1 MGINLKNR
9 SKLWLAGGASVLAL
23 GVVGGA
29 AIAAG
34 DGGDGPRAE
43 RAAAVSDYLG
53 LPSEDIRDARQ
64 GGTSLAQLADQQGV
78 SVDGLEAVIVADASE
93 HLDEAIADGRISEER
108 AEDMLSQFEER
119 VAERVQSTDAPERDG
134 RRGGGAI
141 REAVSS
147 YLDTPVEEIKEQR
160 QNGTS
165 LAQIAESEGKSADGL
180 EQAIIAAAQ
189 EKTTD
194 AVESGRLTQAEAD
207 ERLSELKS
215 SVSEMIQSTDAPERG
230 HHGPG
235 GPGGPGGPDGSE
247 AEGASATNA
256 AVA

>member
-78 SVDGLEAVIVADASE
+78 SVDGLEAVIVAEASE
-93 HLDEAIADGRISEER
+93 HLDDAVADGRISEER
-108 AEDMLSQFEER
+108 AQDMLTQLEDR
-119 VAERVQSTDAPERDG
+119 VSEMVQSTDAPKRDG
-134 RRGGGAI
+134 RRGGGVV
-141 REAVSS
+141 REAVTS
-147 YLDTPVEEIKEQR
+147 YLDTPVEEIREAR
-160 QNGTS
+160 EGGTS

-180 EQAIIAAAQ
+180 EQAIIAAAK

-207 ERLSELKS
+207 DRLSELES
-215 SVSEMIQSTDAPERG
+215 SVSEMVHSTDAPERG

-235 GPGGPGGPDGSE
+235 GPGGPDRSE
-247 AEGASATNA
+247 AEGASATTA